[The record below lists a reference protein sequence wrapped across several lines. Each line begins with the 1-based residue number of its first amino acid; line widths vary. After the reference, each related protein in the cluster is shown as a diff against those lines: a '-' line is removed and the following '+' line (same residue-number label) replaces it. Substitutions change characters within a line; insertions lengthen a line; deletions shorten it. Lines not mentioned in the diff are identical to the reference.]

1 MNGSV
6 NVPGAS
12 AADLALV
19 NKKASEAYELA
30 EKALDASGTMTISA
44 VPSQSGALSYT
55 GQEQTPT
62 WNNYNEETLTI
73 GGVTAGTDAGTYEAT
88 FTPKEGYKW
97 GDGTTD
103 AKTVTWTINRATIAT
118 VPSQSG
124 TLTYSGKAQTP
135 TWSGYDSTKMTLG
148 GTTSGT
154 NAGSYNAT
162 FTPADN
168 YQWSDGS
175 TGAKTVAWSIGRAT
189 ISTVPS

>member
-19 NKKASEAYELA
+19 KKTADDAAALA
-30 EKALDASGTMTISA
+30 QKALDASGTMTISA

-62 WNNYNEETLTI
+62 WNNYTEETLTI

-88 FTPKEGYKW
+88 FTPNEGYKW
-97 GDGTTD
+97 SDGTTD
-103 AKTVTWTINRATIAT
+103 PKTVSWTINRATIAT

-124 TLTYSGKAQTP
+124 SLTYTGSAQTP
-135 TWSGYDSTKMTLG
+135 NWSGYDASKMTLG

-154 NAGSYNAT
+154 AAGRYNAT
-162 FTPADN
+162 FAPAAN
-168 YQWSDGS
+168 
-175 TGAKTVAWSIGRAT
+175 
-189 ISTVPS
+189 